1 MNVTKYYGI
10 VKASFYSRETGELV
24 VNLCFGLAL
33 RGAAVREAQYQIFS
47 HDLLYFPIGV
57 VASRTVYSDDFNDK
71 PYNDGPYIVDGEQL
85 EHDYLWLYETITGH
99 AALDEIII
107 DKARVER
114 IRLDAPPTV
123 SLLRHTESIRL
134 NDCDIC
140 IRSVDIYCE
149 LPY

>member
-24 VNLCFGLAL
+24 VNLCFGLTL
-33 RGAAVREAQYQIFS
+33 RGVSVREAQYQIFS
-47 HDLLYFPIGV
+47 HDFLYFPIGV
-57 VASRTVYSDDFNDK
+57 VVSGTVCSDDLNDE
-71 PYNDGPYIVDGEQL
+71 PYIVDGEHL
-85 EHDYLWLYETITGH
+85 DPDYKWLYTVVTGH
-99 AALDEIII
+99 AALDEEDIAM
-107 DKARVER
+107 ARVER
-114 IRLDAPPTV
+114 IRLDAQSAV